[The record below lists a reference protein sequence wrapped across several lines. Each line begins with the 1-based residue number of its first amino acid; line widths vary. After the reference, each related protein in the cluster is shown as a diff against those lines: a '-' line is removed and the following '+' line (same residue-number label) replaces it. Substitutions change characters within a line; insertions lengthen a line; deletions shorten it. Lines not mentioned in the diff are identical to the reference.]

1 MAKLNV
7 NTASREEL
15 VDVAGLKPAVADS
28 ILKFR
33 EESGKIADLDAL
45 REVPRMTS
53 QVIDQLRDT
62 VEFGAEVAKETVQ
75 KAGEAATSVAKAG
88 AESTRR
94 IGEKTA
100 EVSSAVT
107 REGAEAARRVVSSFA
122 GVEKAAAER
131 STAAASELS
140 ELVASLLQEQMKA
153 NVEILQAMSRVQSW
167 TDAIE
172 LHNEFFR
179 GNIERMTQGASRYV
193 ETMTRLLSSVANVS
207 REEVKK
213 AA

>member
-33 EESGKIADLDAL
+33 EESGRIADLDAL

-53 QVIDQLRDT
+53 QVIEQLRDQ
-62 VEFGAEVAKETVQ
+62 VEFGAEAAKETAE
-75 KAGEAATSVAKAG
+75 KAGEAATSVVRAG

-100 EVSSAVT
+100 EVGASLARGSS
-107 REGAEAARRVVSSFA
+107 EAAQRVVSSFA
-122 GVEKAAAER
+122 ATEKVTVER

-140 ELVASLLQEQMKA
+140 ELVVSLVQEQIQA
-153 NVEILQAMSRVQSW
+153 NVETLQALARVRSW
-167 TDAIE
+167 QEALE
-172 LHNEFFR
+172 LQNEFFR
-179 GNIERMTQGASRYV
+179 GNVERMTQGASRYV
-193 ETMTRLLSSVANVS
+193 ETMTRLLTTVAQTGS
-207 REEVKK
+207 EEVKK

>member
-62 VEFGAEVAKETVQ
+62 VEFGAEVAKETVR
-75 KAGEAATSVAKAG
+75 KAGEAATSVARAG

-100 EVSSAVT
+100 ELGSAVT
-107 REGAEAARRVVSSFA
+107 REGAEAAQRVVSSFA
-122 GVEKAAAER
+122 AVEKATAER